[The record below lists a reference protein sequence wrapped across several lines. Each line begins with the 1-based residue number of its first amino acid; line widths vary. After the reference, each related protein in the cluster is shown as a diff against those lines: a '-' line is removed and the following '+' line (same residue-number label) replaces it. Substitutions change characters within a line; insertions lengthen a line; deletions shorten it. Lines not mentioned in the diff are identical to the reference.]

1 MRLDQNYPNP
11 FNPSTSISYSLPTRS
26 HVTIRVYNLLGQHVA
41 RLVDEEKAPGE
52 YTVEWN
58 AGTLSSG
65 VYFYRMTAGA
75 FSETKKMVVMR

>member
-26 HVTIRVYNLLGQHVA
+26 HVTISVYNLLGQQVA
-41 RLVDEEKAPGE
+41 RLVDEEMMPGK
-52 YTVEWN
+52 YSVEWKAGN
-58 AGTLSSG
+58 ASSG
-65 VYFYRMTAGA
+65 IYFFRMTAGT